1 MATQGD
7 EGQSLITVR
16 EATWRLLRDL
26 GISKVFGNPGS
37 TELPMFRDFP
47 PDFDY
52 VLGLQEA
59 IVVGMADGYAQATHN
74 AAFVNLHSAA
84 GVGNAMGNIFTAYRN
99 RTPLVIT
106 AGQQSRSLM
115 LMEPF
120 LFSTQ
125 AAELPK
131 PYVKWSCEPARAE
144 DVPMAIA
151 RAYYIAMQP
160 PCGPTFVSVPVDDWD
175 VLTPPVQ
182 ARQVSRRIRG
192 DGALLRDL
200 GRALADAQRPVFVI
214 GGAIDRDGAWQ
225 DLVKLAEHHG
235 ALVWVSPLIGRCGF
249 PENHPLFAGF
259 LPAFREEISKRLAGH
274 DLCVAL
280 GAPVF
285 TYHAEGT
292 GPYVP
297 EGLAVWQVSEDPDLT
312 AAAIAGTSI
321 LGSVGL
327 AIRELLAL
335 PGRSQPAA
343 QRGRGPLAV
352 VPATHPMSEN
362 YLMQTLAAVRAADS
376 IVVEE
381 APGSRTPMQAHLPI
395 LQSETFYTCS
405 SGGLGHSLP
414 ASVGVALG
422 KPGRKVIALM
432 GDGSSMYSIQALW
445 TAAQL
450 QLPITFIIVNNSRY
464 AALHHFA
471 KRFGIERAVGTDLGG
486 IDFVKVAQGLGCDG
500 SRVERAEDLAG
511 ALREALAAPGPTLL
525 EVVVAS

>member
-1 MATQGD
+1 
-7 EGQSLITVR
+7 
-16 EATWRLLRDL
+16 
-26 GISKVFGNPGS
+26 
-37 TELPMFRDFP
+37 
-47 PDFDY
+47 
-52 VLGLQEA
+52 
-59 IVVGMADGYAQATHN
+59 
-74 AAFVNLHSAA
+74 
-84 GVGNAMGNIFTAYRN
+84 
-99 RTPLVIT
+99 
-106 AGQQSRSLM
+106 
-115 LMEPF
+115 
-120 LFSTQ
+120 
-125 AAELPK
+125 
-131 PYVKWSCEPARAE
+131 
-144 DVPMAIA
+144 
-151 RAYYIAMQP
+151 MQP

-175 VLTPPVQ
+175 VLTQPVQ
-182 ARQVSRRIRG
+182 ARRISRRIRG
-192 DGALLRDL
+192 DGALLNDL
-200 GRALADAQRPVFVI
+200 GVALASAQRPVFVI

-225 DLVKLAEHHG
+225 DLVKLAERHG

-297 EGLAVWQVSEDPDLT
+297 EGLTLWQVSEDPDWT

-335 PGRSQPAA
+335 PGRSQPAI
-343 QRGRGPLAV
+343 QQGRAPVAA

-362 YLMQTLAAVRAADS
+362 YLMQTLAAVRAPDS
-376 IVVEE
+376 IIVEE
-381 APGSRTPMQAHLPI
+381 APGSRTPMQTHLPI
-395 LQSETFYTCS
+395 LQSGTFYTCS

-450 QLPITFIIVNNSRY
+450 RLPITVVIVNNGRY

-471 KRFGIERAVGTDLGG
+471 KRFSIERAVGTDLGG
-486 IDFVKVAQGLGCDG
+486 IDFVKVAQGLGCEA
-500 SRVERAEDLAG
+500 SRVERAEDLA
-511 ALREALAAPGPTLL
+511 ASLRAALAAPGPNLL
-525 EVVVAS
+525 EVLVAS